1 MQISRWP
8 TRRMV
13 VYLACWLSLSPL
25 PLLGNKGGSAL
36 PEDRL
41 TPALFTENR
50 LPEQDNSGRTERL
63 QRLILR
69 HEQQHPVGWQEK
81 VKELRSL
88 SPLEQLRSV
97 HAYINRRLTY
107 VEHPNRWQPPREA
120 FASGGVC
127 VEYATSKMLLL
138 RDAGFP
144 EASLRVVTLRP
155 IRADGIY
162 HVILLARLPDGEI
175 FVLDSPDRAQ
185 SAEIVPLASYRE
197 RIRPVV
203 WAGWRGGFSS
213 NDRLQEGGVDT
224 LSALRGPPGT
234 QRDRTARF
242 ASGDRLVDI
251 AADLRVLRHGERP
264 LSEAERKLLAKM
276 RRYYHAPTEE
286 NGYALSRL
294 EKQKLKGIRAR
305 LDQEEE
311 IYFRPRAERKKFFF
325 E

>member
-1 MQISRWP
+1 MMRIAWP
-8 TRRMV
+8 TRRLPV
-13 VYLACWLSLSPL
+13 FLACWLLLSPL
-25 PLLGNKGGSAL
+25 PVLGNKGNSTP

-41 TPALFTENR
+41 TPSLFTENR
-50 LPEQDNSGRTERL
+50 LPEQDKSGRTERL

-69 HEQQHPVGWQEK
+69 HEQQHPEGWQEK

-97 HAYINRRLTY
+97 HAYINRRLAY
-107 VEHPNRWQPPREA
+107 VEHPNRWQPPKEA

-162 HVILLARLPDGEI
+162 HVILLARLPDGAVY
-175 FVLDSPDRAQ
+175 VLDSPDRAQ
-185 SAEIVPLASYRE
+185 SAEIVPLAAYRE

-213 NDRLQEGGVDT
+213 NDRLQAGGVDT
-224 LSALRGPPGT
+224 LTALRGTRGAM
-234 QRDRTARF
+234 RDRTALF

-251 AADLRVLRHGERP
+251 AADLRVVRPGERP
-264 LSEAERKLLAKM
+264 LTEAERRRLAQL
-276 RRYYHAPTEE
+276 RRYYHEPTAE
-286 NGYALSRL
+286 NGRLLSAS

-305 LDQEEE
+305 LDRDEE
-311 IYFRPRAERKKFFF
+311 IYFRPHAERKKFFF